1 MRLYRP
7 LPYDD
12 YPLQPFRQIESAEGQ
27 DVSGGGESRRRPTD
41 TVYSTR
47 RDVDEQSSLVDI
59 DDWLG
64 RLGKEDEVGNWTLI
78 VWLNH

>member
-1 MRLYRP
+1 MRLYQP
-7 LPYDD
+7 LPHND

-41 TVYSTR
+41 TIYSTR

-59 DDWLG
+59 DDCV
-64 RLGKEDEVGNWTLI
+64 RKMHHN
-78 VWLNH
+78 LNLLNVT